1 MPAAL
6 TNDLTAGRPLPKILR
21 FAVPLVFGTLFQQ
34 FYSVADTA
42 IVGRFL
48 GVDAL
53 AAVGCVGSLQFLVLG
68 FVMGTAAGFGVQ
80 LAQSFGAKDAKQLGE
95 YFWNGC
101 YLAAGLS
108 LALAA
113 VTLAATTALL
123 TAMRTPENILPMAVG
138 YIRVIFAGIP
148 VTMLYNYSAAALRAV
163 GDSRHPF
170 FFLLLGTVLNIVL
183 DWLFIVPLHG
193 GVASAALATV
203 LSQLVSGALTLWWL
217 FARTGA
223 VPGWRGRAAVN
234 TARIKRL
241 CRVGLPMGF
250 EYSVSAVGALV
261 LQGAINTLGS
271 VAVAAQTTGEK
282 IRQLFTMPME
292 SVGTAMATYAGQN
305 CGAKRYDRV
314 RQGLRAGLTI
324 QWTYCA
330 AAWVVIYFV
339 KAPAVYLVLGETA
352 SPAAQGA
359 IEYLA
364 RISALFCFHGALM
377 VFRHSLQGLGYSLQ
391 AILGGVGEL
400 IGRAVGGML
409 AVGTGLGFVA
419 VCYANPLAWVLSM
432 IYCACMLFHYLRRLE
447 KQG

>member
-1 MPAAL
+1 MTAAL
-6 TNDLTAGRPLPKILR
+6 TNDLTVGRPLPKILR

-53 AAVGCVGSLQFLVLG
+53 AAVGTVYSLQFLVLG
-68 FVMGTAAGFGVQ
+68 FVMGTAAGFGVL
-80 LAQSFGAKDAKQLGE
+80 LAQSFGARDQKALGE

-101 YLAAGLS
+101 YLAGGIS

-113 VTLAATTALL
+113 ATFAAAPALL
-123 TAMRTPENILPMAVG
+123 RIMRTPADILPLAVG

-170 FFLLLGTVLNIVL
+170 WFLLLGTALNLGL
-183 DWLFIVPLHG
+183 DWLFIVPLGG
-193 GVASAALATV
+193 GVAAAAWATV
-203 LSQLVSGALTLWWL
+203 LSQLVSGGLTLWWL

-223 VPGWRGRAAVN
+223 VPGWQVRAAADA
-234 TARIKRL
+234 ARVRAL

-250 EYSVSAVGALV
+250 EYSVSAVGAVV

-271 VAVAAQTTGEK
+271 TAVAAQTTGEK

-305 CGAKRYDRV
+305 CGAKRFDRV
-314 RQGLRAGLTI
+314 RQGLRAGLAI

-330 AAWVVIYFV
+330 AAWAVIYFIKV
-339 KAPAVYLVLGETA
+339 PAVYLVLGETA

-359 IEYLA
+359 IEYLS
-364 RISALFCFHGALM
+364 RISTLFCFHGALM

-391 AILGGVGEL
+391 AVLGGVGEL
-400 IGRAVGGML
+400 IGRALGGAL

-419 VCYANPLAWVLSM
+419 VCYANPLAWTLSM
-432 IYCACMLFHYLRRLE
+432 VYCAAMLFHYLRKLE
-447 KQG
+447 KQA